1 MTTTNY
7 PSASP
12 QTPDS
17 PKRDSKNLI
26 IGLLAVGILGT
37 WGYFLWDKN
46 KSDQQITEL
55 KTQYIAVDSA
65 KNDLDRAYAASVSRL
80 DSLTGANNNLE
91 GKLTSSQ
98 SEIKNLRGRIDGLLR
113 KQRLTEKEKKEAQTL
128 ITELNEKIANMEQE
142 VARLTQENQVL
153 NEKNTTLTTE
163 KEAVTQELATTN
175 VAKQELEKKVDV
187 ASTLNASAIAITPV
201 NEKKSGKE
209 SVTTKAKKVD
219 KLVISFDVDNRI
231 VQSGQTE
238 VYVCI
243 TGPDGQPVAV
253 EALGSGKFTTRDE
266 GEKLFTAK
274 VPVDFE
280 AGKKKHVEFAWKQNS
295 DFKTGD
301 YKIEV
306 YHNGFKIGEGVRSLK
321 KGGIFG

>member
-1 MTTTNY
+1 MSTTNY
-7 PSASP
+7 PSATP
-12 QTPDS
+12 QDS

-46 KSDQQITEL
+46 KSDQQITQL
-55 KTQYIAVDSA
+55 QTQYIAVDST
-65 KNDLDRAYAASVSRL
+65 KNEIEKSYGAAVSRL
-80 DSLTGANNNLE
+80 DSLTGYNNELE
-91 GKLTSSQ
+91 GKLTERN
-98 SEIKNLRGRIDGLLR
+98 SEIKNLRGRIDGILR
-113 KQRLTEKEKKEAQTL
+113 KQRLTEKEKKEAQSL
-128 ITELNEKIANMEQE
+128 ITELNEKITSMEAE

-153 NEKNTTLTTE
+153 NEKNTTLTVE
-163 KEAVTQELATTN
+163 KDTLTNQLTATNT
-175 VAKQELEKKVDV
+175 VKAELEKKVDV
-187 ASTLNASAIAITPV
+187 ASTLNAYAIAITPV
-201 NEKKSGKE
+201 DERKGGKE
-209 SVTTKAKKVD
+209 KITSTAKRVD

-231 VQSGQTE
+231 VQSGATE

-243 TGPDGQPVAV
+243 TGPDGQPIAV
-253 EALGSGKFTTRDE
+253 EALGSGKFTTREE

-295 DFKTGD
+295 DFKRGD

-306 YHNGFKIGEGVRSLK
+306 YHNGFKIGEATRQLK